1 MPWKTIEQGAI
12 SKVMLRIDRGA
23 VLVVTA
29 AREWTMDRC
38 DGLSA
43 ALSFNLLL
51 TVTPFLAFILLI
63 AGSLFGE
70 AWTRAHFLPVV
81 IGWVGPHVAALVRL
95 LLVERENVEPR
106 ALLSLG
112 IVGGIAL
119 VVGASGYFI
128 QLRDSLQI
136 IWDVRRAAPGFRE
149 QLKRRLLGILFALA
163 SALIALAGFLA
174 GALVPG
180 PGSALTDATRRAAG
194 TLIAFLTFWSL
205 MILWF
210 KILLPVR
217 LTWRQIIPWAALIAL
232 FHLLGK
238 LIVSWGRNGPE
249 TPSNIEFA
257 ASLILVMFWFYY
269 ANGIFLYGA
278 ELMRI
283 SLQRSGE
290 LSRKESGDKPLRMQV
305 GR

>member
-1 MPWKTIEQGAI
+1 MKILI
-12 SKVMLRIDRGA
+12 SVERAAELTFA
-23 VLVVTA
+23 A

-51 TVTPFLAFILLI
+51 TVTPFLAFVLLI

-70 AWTRAHFLPVV
+70 AWTRAHFLPVMV
-81 IGWVGPHVAALVRL
+81 GWVGPHIAALVRL
-95 LLVERENVEPR
+95 LLVEREHVEPR

-119 VVGASGYFI
+119 VVGASGYFT
-128 QLRDSLQI
+128 QLHDSLQT
-136 IWDVRRAAPGFRE
+136 IWDVRRAVPGFRA
-149 QLKRRLLGILFALA
+149 QLKRRFLGILFAFI

-174 GALVPG
+174 GALVLG

-238 LIVSWGRNGPE
+238 LIVAWGRNRPD

-283 SLQRSGE
+283 SLQRSGK
-290 LSRKESGDKPLRMQV
+290 LSRKESRGKPPRMQI
-305 GR
+305 GG

>member
-1 MPWKTIEQGAI
+1 MKLLI
-12 SKVMLRIDRGA
+12 SVERAAELTLA
-23 VLVVTA
+23 A

-51 TVTPFLAFILLI
+51 TVTPFLAFVLLI
-63 AGSLFGE
+63 AGNLFGE

-81 IGWVGPHVAALVRL
+81 VGWVGPNIAALVRL

-128 QLRDSLQI
+128 QLRDSLQT
-136 IWDVRRAAPGFRE
+136 IWDVRRAVPGFRA
-149 QLKRRLLGILFALA
+149 QLKRRLLGILFAFV

-174 GALVPG
+174 GALVLG
-180 PGSALTDATRRAAG
+180 PGSALTGATRRPAG
-194 TLIAFLTFWSL
+194 ILIAFLTFWSL

-238 LIVSWGRNGPE
+238 LIVSWGRNRPDA
-249 TPSNIEFA
+249 PSNIEFA

-283 SLQRSGE
+283 SLQRSDPFTR
-290 LSRKESGDKPLRMQV
+290 SRSADEQPRMRIV
-305 GR
+305 R

>member
-1 MPWKTIEQGAI
+1 MKILI
-12 SKVMLRIDRGA
+12 SVERA
-23 VLVVTA
+23 AELVFAA

-51 TVTPFLAFILLI
+51 TVTPFLAFVLLI
-63 AGSLFGE
+63 AGNLFGE
-70 AWTRAHFLPVV
+70 AWTRAHFLPVMV
-81 IGWVGPHVAALVRL
+81 GWVGPHVAALARL
-95 LLVERENVEPR
+95 LLVEREHVEPR

-119 VVGASGYFI
+119 GVGASGYFI
-128 QLRDSLQI
+128 QLRDSLQT
-136 IWDVRRAAPGFRE
+136 IWDVRRAVPGFRA
-149 QLKRRLLGILFALA
+149 QLKRRLLGILFAFA

-174 GALVPG
+174 GALVLG
-180 PGSALTDATRRAAG
+180 SGSALTDATRRAAG
-194 TLIAFLTFWSL
+194 SLIAFLTFWSL
-205 MILWF
+205 MILWL

-232 FHLLGK
+232 FHLFGK
-238 LIVSWGRNGPE
+238 LIVSWGRNGPDN
-249 TPSNIEFA
+249 PSNIEFA

-269 ANGIFLYGA
+269 ANGIFLFGA

-283 SLQRSGE
+283 SLQRSGRLARSE
-290 LSRKESGDKPLRMQV
+290 PPGEPPRM
-305 GR
+305 RIAR

>member
-1 MPWKTIEQGAI
+1 MKGMKKIK
-12 SKVMLRIDRGA
+12 KVSALA
-23 VLVVTA
+23 LTA
-29 AREWTMDRC
+29 QHEWNMDRC
-38 DGLSA
+38 DGLAA

-51 TVTPFLAFILLI
+51 TVTPFLAFVLLI

-70 AWTRAHFLPVV
+70 TWTRAHFLPVV
-81 IGWVGPHVAALVRL
+81 IGWVGPHIAALVRL
-95 LLVERENVEPR
+95 LLVEREHVEPR

-136 IWDVRRAAPGFRE
+136 IWDVRRAASGFRA
-149 QLKRRLLGILFALA
+149 QLKRRLLGILFAFV

-174 GALVPG
+174 GALVLG
-180 PGSALTDATRRAAG
+180 PGSVLSGAPRRAAG
-194 TLIAFLTFWSL
+194 ILIAFLTFWSL

-210 KILLPVR
+210 KILPPVR

-238 LIVSWGRNGPE
+238 LIVSWGRIGPD

-257 ASLILVMFWFYY
+257 ASLILVMLWFYY

-283 SLQRSGE
+283 SLQRSDP
-290 LSRKESGDKPLRMQV
+290 LARSESADEQPRMRIV
-305 GR
+305 R

>member
-1 MPWKTIEQGAI
+1 MNKLKTAAAL
-12 SKVMLRIDRGA
+12 ML
-23 VLVVTA
+23 TA

-43 ALSFNLLL
+43 ALSFNMLL
-51 TVTPFLAFILLI
+51 TVTPFLAFVLLI
-63 AGSLFGE
+63 AGNLFGE
-70 AWTRAHFLPVV
+70 AWTRAHFLPVMV
-81 IGWVGPHVAALVRL
+81 GWVGPNIAALVRL

-106 ALLSLG
+106 ELLSLG

-128 QLRDSLQI
+128 QLRDSLQT
-136 IWDVRRAAPGFRE
+136 IWDVRRAAPGSRA
-149 QLKRRLLGILFALA
+149 QLKRRLLGILFALV

-174 GALVPG
+174 GALVLG
-180 PGSALTDATRRAAG
+180 PGSALAGATRRAAG
-194 TLIAFLTFWSL
+194 ILIAFLTFWSL

-238 LIVSWGRNGPE
+238 FIVSWGRIRPDA
-249 TPSNIEFA
+249 PSNIEFA

-283 SLQRSGE
+283 SLQRASKRSRGESSGE
-290 LSRKESGDKPLRMQV
+290 PPRMRFV
-305 GR
+305 R